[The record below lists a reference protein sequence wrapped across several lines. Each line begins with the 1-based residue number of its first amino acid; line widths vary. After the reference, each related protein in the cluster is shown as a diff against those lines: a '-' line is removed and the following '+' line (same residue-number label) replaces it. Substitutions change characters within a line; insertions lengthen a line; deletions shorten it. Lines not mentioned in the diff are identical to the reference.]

1 MVRLGLVKCTLCD
14 WTLYSTVQYSTVHRK
29 GNGEPLNGTALRFHL
44 VVQLNVRAFLA
55 FLLTVHPKSLLLMY
69 VLLHIILIAYSIVSV
84 AAMRACFISADGGL
98 CNCTTSEE
106 CPMGTA

>member
-14 WTLYSTVQYSTVHRK
+14 LTLYSTVHRK
-29 GNGEPLNGTALRFHL
+29 GNGEPLNGSALRFHV
-44 VVQLNVRAFLA
+44 VVQLNVRAFL
-55 FLLTVHPKSLLLMY
+55 LTVQPKSLMPMY
-69 VLLHIILIAYSIVSV
+69 VLLHIILITYSIVSV